1 MAYSKGQG
9 HRFVFTYCTY
19 FTVCRS
25 MSTYVKCVFVTLD
38 VYSKTNEMHQFFK
51 FILFCS
57 STLHVLDSLSVH
69 HQASKTVHTASGIS
83 QTDSADCLLV
93 GTRWNSLER
102 PSIICRVLL
111 QNKINLKNWCI
122 SLVLL

>member
-19 FTVCRS
+19 FTVCRI
-25 MSTYVKCVFVTLD
+25 MSTYVKCVFVTLY
-38 VYSKTNEMHQFFK
+38 VCSKTNEMHQFFK

-57 STLHVLDSLSVH
+57 SILHVSDSLSV
-69 HQASKTVHTASGIS
+69 HQASKTVHTASGIC

-93 GTRWNSLER
+93 GMRWNSLER
-102 PSIICRVLL
+102 LSVICRVLL